1 MILNRNKSLGV
12 KNDKILWVQ
21 SLKKHPE
28 GWKWRMEK
36 RKKKRR
42 KERERD
48 YWCFFPRRPCSRVR
62 ISVLFSLFVPFS
74 LLSSSYFSSV
84 TLLLSHLVVFTLPRV
99 YTLTYSSFHAFL
111 LEIFAALSLVL
122 SLATPSLLFFF
133 CSLFHFFCPTGLSFD
148 W

>member
-48 YWCFFPRRPCSRVR
+48 YWCFLPRRPCSRVR

-84 TLLLSHLVVFTLPRV
+84 TLLLSHLVVFTL
-99 YTLTYSSFHAFL
+99 TYSSFHAFL
-111 LEIFAALSLVL
+111 LWIFAALSLVL

-133 CSLFHFFCPTGLSFD
+133 FFFCSLFHFFCPTGFSFD